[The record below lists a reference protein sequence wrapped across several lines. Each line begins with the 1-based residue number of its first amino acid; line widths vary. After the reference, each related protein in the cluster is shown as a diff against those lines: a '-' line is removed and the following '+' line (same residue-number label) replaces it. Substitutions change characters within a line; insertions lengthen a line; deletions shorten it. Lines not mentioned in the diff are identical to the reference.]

1 MLLSIHHRSI
11 YLFQIQ
17 KLAEH
22 RALREQQQKLL
33 EKQLDE
39 QRKNPPRLV

>member
-1 MLLSIHHRSI
+1 MLLSTCNHYI
-11 YLFQIQ
+11 YLIQIQ

-39 QRKNPPRLV
+39 QRKNPPRLI